1 LPDWITITGVA
12 PWDGRYEFDVDE
24 QPLTTREWAWIKK
37 HAGYLPLTL
46 TADALADP
54 EFVIVEA
61 VIALHRAGKITT
73 TDVPDLVE
81 RFQDVDPFATLT
93 YERGA
98 TVEDDAGPPPESSDV
113 RPSTNGAS
121 SATGS
126 ASLADP
132 LTPTGHPRSDTSPSA
147 PAMSE
152 T

>member
-1 LPDWITITGVA
+1 LSDWITIAGVS
-12 PWDGRYEFDVDE
+12 PWDGRYEFDVDA

-61 VIALHRAGKITT
+61 VIALHRAGKITAA
-73 TDVPDLVE
+73 DVPDLIE
-81 RFQDVDPFATLT
+81 RFQDVDPFSALT

-98 TVEDDAGPPPESSDV
+98 VEDDAGPPPSSSDV

-121 SATGS
+121 SRTGS

-132 LTPTGHPRSDTSPSA
+132 LTPTGHPASGTSASHPE
-147 PAMSE
+147 MSV